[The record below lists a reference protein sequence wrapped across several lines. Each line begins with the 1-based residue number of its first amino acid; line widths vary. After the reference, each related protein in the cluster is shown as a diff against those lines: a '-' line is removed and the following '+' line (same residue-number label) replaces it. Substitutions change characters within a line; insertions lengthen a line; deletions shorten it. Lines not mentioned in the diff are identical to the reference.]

1 MPRFF
6 LDRQHIVLKHHHDR
20 SHDAVLVVKYLLLC
34 SSEHG
39 NLIVQPA
46 ICQEIRL
53 LLVSVLG
60 SVEYPDGSVII
71 HGCRIKAN
79 VLLHNSTVLVLH
91 MTKIFVFARR
101 CITHSYTDRTCISA
115 VTVVTAHTVIQI
127 ISAIISPHNIW
138 RVHIFQLRVCRILA
152 RPVCNAL
159 ASPACQI
166 FYRRG
171 VNHIILH
178 TERVT
183 ALLIVRS
190 IMINPVAPYMRLA
203 VRYVLIQRQKGIVNL
218 PVHIS
223 SPSCINS
230 FCFPK
235 TTNPQHDPRHL
246 QTCWVLIFT
255 SIFNITFLVNIQNY
269 GYLTIY
275 FGVSSH
281 S

>member
-6 LDRQHIVLKHHHDR
+6 LNRQHVVLKHHHDR
-20 SHDAVLVVKYLLLC
+20 SHDAVLIAKYLLLC
-34 SSEHG
+34 SSKHRY
-39 NLIVQPA
+39 LIIQPA
-46 ICQEIRL
+46 ICQKIRL
-53 LLVSVLG
+53 FLVSVLG

-79 VLLHNSTVLVLH
+79 ILLHHSAVLVMH
-91 MTKIFVFARR
+91 MAKIFVFTRR
-101 CITHSYTDRTCISA
+101 RIAHSHTDRTCVSA

-127 ISAIISPHNIW
+127 ISAIIPPHNIW
-138 RVHIFQLRVCRILA
+138 RVHILQLRVCRILT

-171 VNHIILH
+171 VHHIILH

-218 PVHIS
+218 SAHIS
-223 SPSCINS
+223 SPSYIIF
-230 FCFPK
+230 FCSPK
-235 TTNPQHDPRHL
+235 TINPQHDPRHL

-255 SIFNITFLVNIQNY
+255 SIFNKTFLVNKH
-269 GYLTIY
+269 L
-275 FGVSSH
+275 
-281 S
+281 

>member
-1 MPRFF
+1 MLLKCRTLHGVRNDVPRFF

-20 SHDAVLVVKYLLLC
+20 SHDAVLVAKYLLLC

-39 NLIVQPA
+39 YLIIQPA

-79 VLLHNSTVLVLH
+79 VLLHHSAVLVMH
-91 MTKIFVFARR
+91 MAKIFVFARR
-101 CITHSYTDRTCISA
+101 RIAHSHTDRTCVSA

-127 ISAIISPHNIW
+127 ISAIIPPHNIW
-138 RVHIFQLRVCRILA
+138 RVHILQLRVCRILA

-171 VNHIILH
+171 VHHIILH

-203 VRYVLIQRQKGIVNL
+203 VRYVLIQRQEGIVNL

-223 SPSCINS
+223 SPSCIIFSVSLKQQIPNMIRVIY
-230 FCFPK
+230 
-235 TTNPQHDPRHL
+235 RHVGFSYL
-246 QTCWVLIFT
+246 QVYLIKLF
-255 SIFNITFLVNIQNY
+255 
-269 GYLTIY
+269 
-275 FGVSSH
+275 
-281 S
+281 